1 MSTIVFKIHIPARR
15 QDGRAHHTVSA
26 LPIVLRVHEQETTTM
41 RKVIAA
47 FKISADGKY
56 AGPEGYPDWV
66 NGWPDDYGS
75 WLTTEIDACVLGG
88 RMYPLY
94 EQFWTQVAA
103 APDQIH
109 PLSGHV
115 PTAADVEWSRF
126 AAMTPH
132 YVVSSTL
139 KSVMWP
145 NSRILA
151 GLDAVAAMKR
161 EKGKG
166 IYLMGGSA
174 LVGAAVDAGLVDELR
189 LIVYPLIVGEG
200 KALFSSSARH
210 ALDLH
215 KVEQLRDGLL
225 SLVYGMGR

>member
-1 MSTIVFKIHIPARR
+1 
-15 QDGRAHHTVSA
+15 
-26 LPIVLRVHEQETTTM
+26 M

-56 AGPEGYPDWV
+56 AGPEGYPYWV

-75 WLTTEIDACVLGG
+75 WLMTQIDACVLVG

-94 EQFWTQVAA
+94 EQFWTHIAS
-103 APDQIH
+103 APDEIH

-115 PTAADVEWSRF
+115 PTAAEVEWSRF
-126 AAMTPH
+126 AAKTPH

-139 KSVMWP
+139 KSVTWP
-145 NSRILA
+145 NTRILKD
-151 GLDAVAAMKR
+151 LDAVAAMKR
-161 EKGKG
+161 EQGKG
-166 IYLMGGSA
+166 LYLMGGSA
-174 LVGAAVDAGLVDELR
+174 IVGAAIDAGLVDELR

-210 ALDLH
+210 AMDLH
-215 KVEQLRDGLL
+215 KVDQLPDGRL